1 MKNGRYMQKL
11 KDFNLLRNK
20 RDNLNKEIKQLNK
33 NKRKLYI
40 KLSLLKKEII
50 MEQYRRNEKFIDY
63 EAMETAIRFHNLI
76 KEFLLSLMVE

>member
-1 MKNGRYMQKL
+1 MQKL